1 MIPENLPDY
10 VERGGRQVWRPPY
23 SAKRAELFGF
33 VLDAERPAIDALL
46 HHDLCEPSNGGVDY
60 RCAHPSIVVVF
71 AKIDSL
77 TSTDEPDSAR
87 GYVSELEVSVWCLV
101 ADCAVA
107 GRLLWYLPYV
117 FVTPGQA
124 VASGR
129 EVFGY
134 PKQMGEFPD
143 GFPDALW
150 DGGETIVEAE
160 AIDHFGPGAQAT
172 QRPMIGAERTAANTG
187 DAGVTGQGSEAFKAL
202 SGHLEAK
209 LEIDTEIPFGPA
221 PPSSAVITPK
231 TSPPPS
237 PTSAA
242 TVPAWAARRVL
253 DTLSGRELDSTPADL
268 VADLVANPNL
278 LFLKQFRDA
287 SCPTKAC
294 YQAILEAP
302 LSVHPLSAKYKSL
315 DPALFEITIQNW
327 DSHPIA
333 TDVGVQAGTPLE
345 PTVAFRAELDFD
357 IQLGDEVWRAQT

>member
-23 SAKRAELFGF
+23 SAKGAELFGF

-46 HHDLCEPSNGGVDY
+46 HHDLCEPSRGDVDY
-60 RCAHPSIVVVF
+60 RCAHPSILVVF

-77 TSTDEPDSAR
+77 TSTDEPDSER

-101 ADCAVA
+101 ADVAVA
-107 GRLLWYLPYV
+107 NRLLWYLPYV

-143 GFPDALW
+143 GFPDALSN
-150 DGGETIVEAE
+150 GGKTVVEAE
-160 AIDHFGPGAQAT
+160 AIDHFGPEARAT
-172 QRPMIGAERTAANTG
+172 ARPMIGAERVAGAG
-187 DAGVTGQGSEAFKAL
+187 GVTGQGSAAFNAL
-202 SGHLEAK
+202 RGHWEAK
-209 LEIDTEIPFGPA
+209 LEVDTQIPFGPA
-221 PPSSAVITPK
+221 PPTSAVITPK

-237 PTSAA
+237 PISAA

-253 DTLSGRELDSTPADL
+253 DTLSGRALPDAPGDL
-268 VADLVANPNL
+268 VADMVADPNL

-302 LSVHPLSAKYKSL
+302 LSVHPLSARYESL
-315 DPALFEITIQNW
+315 DPTLFEITIQNW

-333 TDVGVQAGTPLE
+333 TDVGVRAATPLT
-345 PTVAFRAELDFD
+345 PALAFHAELDFD
-357 IQLGDEVWRAQT
+357 IQLGFEVWRAQT

>member
-23 SAKRAELFGF
+23 SAQGADLFGF
-33 VLDAERPAIDALL
+33 VLDADPKAIDELL
-46 HHDLCEPSNGGVDY
+46 RHDLNEPSGGAVDY
-60 RCAHPSIVVVF
+60 RCAHPSIVVLF
-71 AKIDSL
+71 ARIDSL
-77 TSTDEPDSAR
+77 TSTDKPDSER

-101 ADCAVA
+101 ADVAVA
-107 GRLLWYLPYV
+107 NRLLWYLPYV

-134 PKQMGEFPD
+134 PKQMGYFKD
-143 GFPDALW
+143 GFPEALW
-150 DGGETIVEAE
+150 DGGETVVEAE
-160 AIDHFGPGAQAT
+160 AIDPFGPNVEAVR
-172 QRPMIGAERTAANTG
+172 RPMIRAKREATDVG
-187 DAGVTGQGSEAFKAL
+187 DAGVTGQGAEAFAVL
-202 SGHLEAK
+202 RGHLDSK
-209 LEIDTEIPFGPA
+209 LDVATEVPFGPA
-221 PPSSAVITPK
+221 PPASAVITPK
-231 TSPPPS
+231 NSPPPS
-237 PTSAA
+237 PISPA

-253 DTLSGRELDSTPADL
+253 DTLSGRELAGSPGDL

-302 LSVHPLSAKYKSL
+302 LSVHPMSADYRSL
-315 DPALFEITIQNW
+315 DPTLFEITIQNW

-333 TDVGVQAGTPLE
+333 ADVGVKAGVPLE
-345 PTVAFRAELDFD
+345 PTHAFRAGLDFD